1 MQFDSE
7 ELDTESLSQSQFS
20 ESEYTPT
27 FDSQKSE
34 KVVQYKVLSTY
45 KLINLGFQLRWR
57 RIGP

>member
-1 MQFDSE
+1 MSQIQFDSE

-34 KVVQYKVLSTY
+34 KVIQY
-45 KLINLGFQLRWR
+45 
-57 RIGP
+57 